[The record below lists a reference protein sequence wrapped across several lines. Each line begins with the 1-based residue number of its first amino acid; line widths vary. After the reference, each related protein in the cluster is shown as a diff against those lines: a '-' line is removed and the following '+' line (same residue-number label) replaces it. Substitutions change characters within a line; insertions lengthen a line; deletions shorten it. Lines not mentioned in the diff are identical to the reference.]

1 MGTHAAAHEGE
12 AHVDDMLALTR
23 NAGRGGRPRWD
34 RLALG
39 CVVLAAQAIALP
51 GHAQAP
57 LEAPPALRAPDVR
70 YEPSGNEV
78 VQAMLRLGKVGA
90 RDVVYDLGCGDGRIV
105 IAAVRER
112 GARGVCVDIDP
123 QRIAESR
130 YNAQAAGVA
139 DRIQFR
145 NEDLFTTAIGDATVV
160 MIFLY
165 PDLNLKLRPKLWSE
179 LKPGTRLVSHW
190 HDMGDWK
197 PQETVR
203 VVSEGRERPI
213 YLWTIPGR

>member
-1 MGTHAAAHEGE
+1 MKGSNGRLELEQDARSG
-12 AHVDDMLALTR
+12 R
-23 NAGRGGRPRWD
+23 WSRAGWG
-34 RLALG
+34 RLARC
-39 CVVLAAQAIALP
+39 CVVLAAHWSAVP
-51 GHAQAP
+51 GYAQPP

-70 YEPSGNEV
+70 YEPSGTEV
-78 VQAMLRLGKVGA
+78 VQAMLRLGKVSA

-130 YNAQAAGVA
+130 NNAQAAGVA

-145 NEDLFTTAIGDATVV
+145 NEDLFTTGIGDATVV

-165 PDLNLKLRPKLWSE
+165 PDLNLKLRPKLWSD
-179 LKPGTRLVSHW
+179 LKPGTRVVSHW

-197 PQETVR
+197 PLETLR

>member
-1 MGTHAAAHEGE
+1 MNGRLELERDAAP
-12 AHVDDMLALTR
+12 
-23 NAGRGGRPRWD
+23 GGCRPRWE

-39 CVVLAAQAIALP
+39 CIVLAVHASALP

-57 LEAPPALRAPDVR
+57 LEAPPALRTPDVR
-70 YEPSGNEV
+70 YEPSGAEV
-78 VQAMLRLGKVGA
+78 VRAMLQLGKVTA
-90 RDVVYDLGCGDGRIV
+90 RDRVYDLGCGDGRIV

-130 YNAQAAGVA
+130 DNARAVGVA

-145 NEDLFTTAIGDATVV
+145 NEDLFTTDIGDATVV
-160 MIFLY
+160 MLFLY
-165 PDLNLKLRPKLWSE
+165 PDLNLKLRSKLWRE
-179 LKPGTRLVSHW
+179 LEPGTRVVSHW

-197 PQETVR
+197 PLETMR
-203 VVSEGRERPI
+203 VVSEGRGRPI
-213 YLWTIPGR
+213 YFWTIPAR

>member
-1 MGTHAAAHEGE
+1 MNDRLE
-12 AHVDDMLALTR
+12 LTR
-23 NAGRGGRPRWD
+23 DAARGGCRLRWE
-34 RLALG
+34 RLGLG
-39 CVVLAAQAIALP
+39 CIALAMHAIALP

-70 YEPSGNEV
+70 YEPSGPEV
-78 VQAMLRLGKVGA
+78 VEAMLRLGKVAA

-130 YNAQAAGVA
+130 DNARAAGVA

-145 NEDLFTTAIGDATVV
+145 NQDLFTTDIGDATVV
-160 MIFLY
+160 MLFLY
-165 PDLNLKLRPKLWSE
+165 PDLNLKLRPKLWKE
-179 LKPGTRLVSHW
+179 LKPGTRVVSHW

-197 PQETVR
+197 PLETAR
-203 VVSEGRERPI
+203 VVS
-213 YLWTIPGR
+213 